1 MKSPIQIIVA
11 DDHPLYRSGVVKSL
25 EEAPDLQVIGE
36 ANNAEKAVSL
46 VSKTNADIALLD
58 ISMPGNGIEAAS
70 KILDLDVK
78 TKVIMLT
85 VSEHD
90 KDIMNALEVGALGY
104 VLKGVGSDELISI
117 IRSVHAGMSYVSP
130 SLAARVLLA
139 MKKPDNEKLTSDQL
153 MATLTKREEEILQ
166 LVSNGLSNKE
176 VGRELELQEKTVKH
190 YMTNILQKLQVR
202 NRVEAAVKAK
212 EIWRKE

>member
-1 MKSPIQIIVA
+1 MKSHIQIIVA

-36 ANNAEKAVSL
+36 ANTAEKAVSL
-46 VSKTNADIALLD
+46 VSTTSADIALLD
-58 ISMPGNGIEAAS
+58 ISMPGNGIEAAR
-70 KILDLDVK
+70 KIASLDK
-78 TKVIMLT
+78 GTKIIMLT

-90 KDIMNALEVGALGY
+90 KDIMQALEVGALGY

-139 MKKPDNEKLTSDQL
+139 MKNPDDKALSSDQL
-153 MATLTKREEEILQ
+153 MATLTTREEEILQ
-166 LVSNGLSNKE
+166 LVSNGQSNKE

-212 EIWRKE
+212 EIWRKK

>member
-1 MKSPIQIIVA
+1 MKAPIQIIVA

-36 ANNAEKAVSL
+36 AGNAKNAVEL
-46 VSKTNADIALLD
+46 VQKTNADVVLLD
-58 ISMPGNGIEAAS
+58 ISMPGNGIDAAG
-70 KILDLDVK
+70 KIAGLDVD

-90 KDIMNALEVGALGY
+90 KDIMQALEAGALGY
-104 VLKGVGSDELISI
+104 VLKGVGSDELVSI

-139 MKKPDNEKLTSDQL
+139 MKSPSQTKMSDDQL
-153 MATLTKREEEILQ
+153 VASLTKREEEILR
-166 LVSNGLSNKE
+166 LVSDGLSNKE

-190 YMTNILQKLQVR
+190 YMTNILQKLQAR

-212 EIWRKE
+212 EIWRQ

>member
-1 MKSPIQIIVA
+1 MKAPIQIIVA
-11 DDHPLYRSGVVKSL
+11 DDHPLYRSGVVMSL
-25 EEAPDLQVIGE
+25 EEAPDLQVIGQ
-36 ANNAEKAVSL
+36 ADNAEKAVQL
-46 VSKTNADIALLD
+46 VEKTKPDIALLD
-58 ISMPGNGIEAAS
+58 ISMPGSGIEAAGN
-70 KILDLDVK
+70 IANLDVK

-90 KDIMNALEVGALGY
+90 RDIMQALEFGALGY

-130 SLAARVLLA
+130 SLAARVLIA
-139 MKKPDNEKLTSDQL
+139 MKNPDTVELTPNQL
-153 MATLTKREEEILQ
+153 MATLTKREEEILK
-166 LVSNGLSNKE
+166 LVSDGLSNKE
-176 VGRELELQEKTVKH
+176 VGLKLELQEKTVKH

-212 EIWRKE
+212 EIWRQD

>member
-1 MKSPIQIIVA
+1 MKAPIQIIVA

-36 ANNAEKAVSL
+36 ADNAEKAVAL
-46 VSKTNADIALLD
+46 VEKTNADIALLD
-58 ISMPGNGIEAAS
+58 ISMPGNGIDAAG
-70 KILDLDVK
+70 KIAELDVK

-90 KDIMNALEVGALGY
+90 KDIMQALEIGALGY

-117 IRSVHAGMSYVSP
+117 IRSVHAGLSYVSP
-130 SLAARVLLA
+130 SLAARVLIA
-139 MKKPDNEKLTSDQL
+139 MKKPDAVELTPNQL
-153 MATLTKREEEILQ
+153 MATLTKREEEILV
-166 LVSNGLSNKE
+166 LVSDGLSNKE
-176 VGRELELQEKTVKH
+176 VGLKLELQEKTVKH

-212 EIWRKE
+212 DIWRQK